1 MGRDN
6 GYNARNDE
14 IRDNVERM
22 RGEREAYAD
31 ALVIV
36 QFNTRLSTSVVLAD
50 DCCTAY
56 VKTSLVS
63 DSLRRLWDCGQF
75 GHPSIR
81 ETTHERAL
89 AAIARPNHQAIS
101 ATAPLHDSP
110 LMTVL

>member
-1 MGRDN
+1 MGYD
-6 GYNARNDE
+6 ARNDQ

-31 ALVIV
+31 ALAIV
-36 QFNTRLSTSVVLAD
+36 RQINTRLSTSVVLAD
-50 DCCTAY
+50 DCCTAN
-56 VKTSLVS
+56 VETSLVS
-63 DSLRRLWDCGQF
+63 DSLRQLWDCGRF

-101 ATAPLHDSP
+101 ATAPIVCIGRP
-110 LMTVL
+110 VLGR

>member
-56 VKTSLVS
+56 VKTSLVVIAC
-63 DSLRRLWDCGQF
+63 DSCGTVVDLDTHQFEKRRVKEHL
-75 GHPSIR
+75 P
-81 ETTHERAL
+81 
-89 AAIARPNHQAIS
+89 P
-101 ATAPLHDSP
+101 
-110 LMTVL
+110 